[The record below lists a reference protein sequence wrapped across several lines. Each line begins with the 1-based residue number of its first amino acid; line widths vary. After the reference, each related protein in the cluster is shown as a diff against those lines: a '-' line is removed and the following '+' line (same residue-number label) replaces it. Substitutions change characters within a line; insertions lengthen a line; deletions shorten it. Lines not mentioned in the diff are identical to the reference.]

1 MAARSGTAAAVS
13 RELQGRGALA
23 KTGTAPCIHRQKA
36 PGDGLAMVMVPAD
49 HPRLALLVRVHGK
62 PGSEAAAIA
71 GRMIAAIENHTARHD

>member
-13 RELQGRGALA
+13 RELRGGALA
-23 KTGTAPCIHRQKA
+23 KTGTVPCIHRQKA

-62 PGSEAAAIA
+62 PGAEAAAIA